1 MIIIVD
7 YDTGN
12 TRNVQKALDFI
23 GLESQISDQ
32 AADILAADG
41 LILPGVGA
49 YALAMEQLKQRNLIS
64 VLNEAVERGIPL
76 LGVCLGMQLLLEG
89 SMEYGYHD
97 GLGFIPGICEKLPE
111 EKAFPVP
118 HMGWNQLMVTQ
129 ENALTKEIAGE
140 YFYFVHSYYADCEQE
155 YIDGLAQY
163 SLKVPAVISK
173 GNVYGAQFHPEKSGE
188 AGMTLLKGF
197 KEVVDHASI
206 TRN

>member
-140 YFYFVHSYYADCEQE
+140 YFYFVHSYYADCEPE